1 MGSGSWGFFRFVKG
15 RREGFLY
22 LAVFL
27 AFFLYIKFSSVV
39 WAPPSGGGF
48 FFFSVINFYELKFMS
63 IIASSFHGM
72 LKQLIN
78 SGGGSG
84 A

>member
-1 MGSGSWGFFRFVKG
+1 MGSPV
-15 RREGFLY
+15 RRRVL
-22 LAVFL
+22 
-27 AFFLYIKFSSVV
+27 
-39 WAPPSGGGF
+39 
-48 FFFSVINFYELKFMS
+48 FFSVINFYELKFMS
-63 IIASSFHGM
+63 IMASSFHGM